1 MNVRAFGVF
10 CFAVL
15 AATLPAR
22 AALSPQLS
30 GMTGNWSCAGKVG
43 GVSETTT
50 IVATAW
56 GDWVKEE
63 ISFPAMG
70 KYPASTGT
78 AFLGWDATHK
88 AWVYD
93 EVDQVGAYFVTIS
106 SSPSFANSSW
116 KAQYPPEA
124 GKSKTVLLS
133 KDSYTVDVAY
143 EEGGKHLTF
152 HQLCT
157 RS

>member
-1 MNVRAFGVF
+1 MNVRVLGVF

-22 AALSPQLS
+22 AAVPPQLS
-30 GMTGNWSCAGKVG
+30 GMIGNWSCVGKVG
-43 GVSETTT
+43 GASETST
-50 IVATAW
+50 IAASAW

-70 KYPASTGT
+70 KYPASAGT

-88 AWVYD
+88 TWVYD
-93 EVDQVGAYFVTIS
+93 EVDQVGEYFVTIS
-106 SSPSFANSSW
+106 SSSAFANSKW

-124 GKSKTVLLS
+124 GQSKIVMLS
-133 KDSYTVDVAY
+133 KDSYTVDVTY
-143 EEGGKHLTF
+143 VEGGKQMTF
-152 HQLCT
+152 HQLCK
-157 RS
+157 RA